1 MFLPKKII
9 IYQNKIK
16 FNGTYLKTNIYSF
29 LNNENTQQKIFS
41 KFKQNTP
48 CNISIQTSL
57 NNQTITKKELDQ
69 LVEKCITIC
78 NKFNTKCIKISYFKK
93 KVYTDLSNSLSL
105 QTFIAILITTFIYS
119 FLINQA
125 KTTYTYYQKKLNENK
140 IMTKKIL
147 NKLAAPT
154 KSNTAIQDQI
164 NSVENILKAPLRLQN
179 ISITPQKSIIHAQTN
194 QLDSLK
200 THYTLL
206 AKKEKKN
213 ITIKT
218 LNSTNITVTLTN
230 YEQ

>member
-9 IYQNKIK
+9 IYQNQIK
-16 FNGTYLKTNIYSF
+16 FKGTYLKTNIYSF

-41 KFKQNTP
+41 KFKKNTP

-57 NNQTITKKELDQ
+57 SNQKITKKELEQ

-78 NKFNTKCIKISYFKK
+78 NKFNSKCIKISYLKK
-93 KVYTDLSNSLSL
+93 KIYTDLSSSLSL
-105 QTFIAILITTFIYS
+105 QTFIALLITTFIYS

-125 KTTYTYYQKKLNENK
+125 KTTYTQYLKKLNKNK
-140 IMTKKIL
+140 IITKKIL

-154 KSNTAIQDQI
+154 KPNTAIQDQI
-164 NSVENILKAPLRLQN
+164 NSLENILKAPLMLQN

-194 QLDSLK
+194 QLEDLK

-206 AKKEKKN
+206 AKKEKKY

-218 LNSTNITVTLTN
+218 LNSTDITVILTD